1 MEQRPGAQPCRDPQ
15 ERKAEMQPQAPAQS
29 VEGHGQVLLISEL
42 WKQDEDGPSL
52 QSFPGDAAADQLPGP
67 SSAPARS
74 GHTSASNCTA
84 RRPKRS
90 GDSSMNRDECPAT
103 KSKRFNK
110 KPRCSGPKAEDPR
123 EAPGAPPGT
132 PASAA
137 EDTASGRR
145 APQHPHEPG
154 AQLLLVLC
162 RAPALLTQL
171 PRLQLLLQQLRSQD
185 RRPPAALVGMVVQP
199 RQEEEAEARRRM
211 EALLSRVLAPY
222 SPAVEVHTAV
232 FCPGRPEGTLDIQ
245 RAGSQAHRVSLV
257 DRETQTDGPLTPA
270 GPHSCSCAT
279 CPCSSACWRRL
290 GLCHSRIFDVLLPRD
305 WQMAPG
311 RGLPNLLTFYRK
323 PSRKPSSHRNT
334 CPPSPRNCGC
344 GSGGSRSCLL
354 HH

>member
-1 MEQRPGAQPCRDPQ
+1 MEQRPGAQPCRAAQ
-15 ERKAEMQPQAPAQS
+15 ERKAEAQPRAPAQS

-52 QSFPGDAAADQLPGP
+52 QSFPVDAEADQLPGP
-67 SSAPARS
+67 SSAAARS
-74 GHTSASNCTA
+74 GHTSASNCIA

-90 GDSSMNRDECPAT
+90 GDSSMNRDDSPAT
-103 KSKRFNK
+103 KSKRCNK

-137 EDTASGRR
+137 EDTASGRQ

-171 PRLQLLLQQLRSQD
+171 PRLQLLLQQLRARD
-185 RRPPAALVGMVVQP
+185 RRPPAALVGIVVQP
-199 RQEEEAEARRRM
+199 RQEEAAEARRRM
-211 EALLSRVLAPY
+211 EALLSRVLAPH

-257 DRETQTDGPLTPA
+257 DRETQTDGPLTRA

-311 RGLPNLLTFYRK
+311 RGLPNLLTFYRFQA
-323 PSRKPSSHRNT
+323 
-334 CPPSPRNCGC
+334 
-344 GSGGSRSCLL
+344 
-354 HH
+354 